1 VTGLVAAMTSFPYR
15 LFGAAALDV
24 EIYEEV
30 EADRGATAQAALVV
44 VASSLAAGIGASG
57 LTGRSGA
64 SLVAGALVWSALA
77 LVGWAAWALLVY
89 EIGGRLMPTK
99 DTRVDVSELLRTIG
113 FSTTPGFLC
122 ILGIMPLVARP
133 AFVLALVWMLASMVV
148 AVRQALD
155 YESTARAIAVCA
167 IGWILSGLLVLATGF
182 FVTPSLS

>member
-1 VTGLVAAMTSFPYR
+1 MTSFPYR

-24 EIYEEV
+24 EVYEEV

-99 DTRVDVSELLRTIG
+99 DTRVDVSELLPELISRDPWG
-113 FSTTPGFLC
+113 FP